1 MKFSNVKIIILY
13 FEWKLIFVFVF
24 PSLFSGYTM
33 DVIASTG
40 FGIQVDSQENPNSPV
55 VKNGRKIFAGDFLKS
70 VMALL
75 SK

>member
-1 MKFSNVKIIILY
+1 MPFM
-13 FEWKLIFVFVF
+13 ELIFSFVF

-40 FGIQVDSQENPNSPV
+40 FGIQVDSQENPDSPL
-55 VKNGRKIFAGDFLKS
+55 VKNARKVFAADFFKS
-70 VMALL
+70 LQAVA